1 MMTPSRAPGPL
12 QRGPSE
18 LLYSILENTEVGL
31 VVLDAADHAVYMNS
45 SARHLLQCPAGHM
58 PTSLE
63 ASLAS
68 LRAQLRRSPQAIE
81 RWQHA
86 DMVLRVRARR
96 LDKSTTHTV
105 LEISVAKAAS
115 SRGIAEQLSRS
126 LGLTITD
133 ARLLALLWRGMS
145 NDEIADVLSVRVGT
159 VKSRLFR
166 LYQKLGVKRRPAAV
180 LRAAEV
186 LQQN

>member
-1 MMTPSRAPGPL
+1 MMSPTRLTNAFIHNPSD
-12 QRGPSE
+12 
-18 LLYSILENTEVGL
+18 LLFSVLENTEVGL
-31 VVLDAADHAVYMNS
+31 VVLDATGRALYMNS
-45 SARHLLQCPAGHM
+45 SARSLLACPTGVIPAE
-58 PTSLE
+58 LE
-63 ASLAS
+63 DDLVRMREQLA
-68 LRAQLRRSPQAIE
+68 RSPQAIE

-96 LDKSTTHTV
+96 IDKQSGHTV
-105 LEISVAKAAS
+105 LEITVAKAAS
-115 SRGIAEQLSRS
+115 SRGVAEQLARS
-126 LGLTITD
+126 LALSISD

-145 NDEIADVLSVRVGT
+145 NDEIAGLLNVRVGT

-186 LQQN
+186 LQG